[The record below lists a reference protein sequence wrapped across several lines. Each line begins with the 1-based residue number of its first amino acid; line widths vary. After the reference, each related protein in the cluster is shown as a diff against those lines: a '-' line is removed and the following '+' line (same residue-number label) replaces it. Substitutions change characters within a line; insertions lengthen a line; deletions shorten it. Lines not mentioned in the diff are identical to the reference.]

1 MSQKAANFV
10 SLIQSTALQAIGRAS
25 LAVRGISVALL
36 VFYALSFIPGFANAM
51 SVNPGTSYP
60 PHFRIWSFTAAGF
73 LETHWWNVLVDI
85 IVTIMAAQMLE
96 PLWTSREFLKFI
108 MIANAGASVLTA
120 LFFVVLYIVTRSDRL
135 LFSSFHGYL
144 GVVAGF
150 LVACKQAM
158 PDYLLGTASLIKIKI
173 QLLPLL
179 FFLVFVA
186 FAMCGLTSLASPS
199 LIGSGVWVSWIYLRF
214 YQPHKGVKGDL
225 SDPFAFA
232 TFFPEQM
239 QPCVQVIANPVY
251 NALIALKLCPKRVRT
266 VNVDSLSSVTIS
278 LPGMDKADADRRRQ
292 KALKALDERLSK
304 AEPQASWPSMSDD
317 GDATAATAASATTTT
332 TTPSIANQSN
342 DALPPTTTDTQTA
355 TTVVAA
361 ASSPPFQS
369 EESNQVIDSP
379 SNE

>member
-1 MSQKAANFV
+1 MASWRFDD
-10 SLIQSTALQAIGRAS
+10 ST
-25 LAVRGISVALL
+25 LL
-36 VFYALSFIPGFANAM
+36 PSPLS
-51 SVNPGTSYP
+51 
-60 PHFRIWSFTAAGF
+60 RR
-73 LETHWWNVLVDI
+73 
-85 IVTIMAAQMLE
+85 Q
-96 PLWTSREFLKFI
+96 KFI

-135 LFSSFHGYL
+135 LYVSLLFRLFFPSPLFSVYARRFSSFHGYL

-173 QLLPLL
+173 QVRERRECKKARATRSGLLQLLPLL

-239 QPCVQVIANPVY
+239 QYGGGEKGVSVY
-251 NALIALKLCPKRVRT
+251 TYLRLLIA
-266 VNVDSLSSVTIS
+266 
-278 LPGMDKADADRRRQ
+278 
-292 KALKALDERLSK
+292 
-304 AEPQASWPSMSDD
+304 
-317 GDATAATAASATTTT
+317 
-332 TTPSIANQSN
+332 
-342 DALPPTTTDTQTA
+342 
-355 TTVVAA
+355 
-361 ASSPPFQS
+361 
-369 EESNQVIDSP
+369 
-379 SNE
+379 